1 MNGLSQESILNLE
14 IEREVLGSAR
24 VLGFKLAQL
33 NGMLIFEKSD
43 VYRVSM
49 RVATLFS
56 GYPKVAKP

>member
-33 NGMLIFEKSD
+33 NDQVEC
-43 VYRVSM
+43 
-49 RVATLFS
+49 
-56 GYPKVAKP
+56 